1 MKLFFALLLAIAGS
15 ALAEKVSYKNYKVYK
30 ITPKNDQAL
39 QALRNLDEAVTEFS
53 RFQFWESPSK
63 LGRNATLMVA
73 PEMQESME
81 NMFEDLDIHS
91 QVMIENVQDAINR
104 ESPRNARNIARI
116 PVDWTDYNTLDEIN
130 EWLESLAVEFPD
142 VITILK
148 PGKSHLGRDIVAVNN
163 YILNDLLRNETNRW
177 LAANYTWYFF
187 PVMNPDGFA
196 YSHEVNRMWRKTRTR
211 YNIFCYGADPNRNWA
226 YQWMNGGSSQ
236 NPCSEIYAGPRAF
249 SEPSVDVMKDF
260 IASVAENMVA
270 YIDFHSF
277 SQMLLLPFGHTT
289 DPLMNYDEMME
300 IAEVALEELRQ
311 VHGTEYVW
319 GNIAETIYIASGS
332 SMDWVKG
339 EFEVPIAYTYELRDR
354 GLHGFILPA
363 DQILPTAEE
372 TLVSLLSI
380 FRQYRERHPDGLKLK
395 NKVSGV

>member
-91 QVMIENVQDAINR
+91 Q
-104 ESPRNARNIARI
+104 
-116 PVDWTDYNTLDEIN
+116 IN

-148 PGKSHLGRDIVAVNN
+148 PGKSHLGRDIVGVKF
-163 YILNDLLRNETNRW
+163 DLTPNVEK
-177 LAANYTWYFF
+177 
-187 PVMNPDGFA
+187 
-196 YSHEVNRMWRKTRTR
+196 EVVFMESNIHAREWQNRMWRKTRTR

>member
-148 PGKSHLGRDIVAVNN
+148 PGKSHLGRDIVGVKF
-163 YILNDLLRNETNRW
+163 DLTPNVEK
-177 LAANYTWYFF
+177 
-187 PVMNPDGFA
+187 
-196 YSHEVNRMWRKTRTR
+196 EVVFMESNIHAREWQSQTFQNRMWRKTRTR